1 MTTDDE
7 APTPAPR
14 APGSSRKGLV
24 RRLLDGLRGPGEA
37 SSGTIPA
44 RLGRYRILH
53 RLGQGGMGT
62 VFAAEDESLGR
73 QVAVKIITEPDE
85 SARKRFRREARAA
98 AGVNHPNVCQVYE
111 IAEDGGQ
118 LFLAMELLSGE
129 PLSDRIARGP
139 LPVAEAAALGQGMLS
154 ALEALHQTG
163 IVHRDLKPS
172 NVFLTPHG
180 VKLLDFGLA
189 RDVPQS
195 LTRSIETGTNLTE
208 PGLLVGT
215 PRYMAPEQV
224 LGRGVDER
232 TDLFAVAALLYEAV
246 AGRPAF
252 LGATVVETLSA
263 TLHDDPPALTGEAA
277 VLQAVLRHGLAKDPD
292 DRPSSATAM
301 QEELGGAVSGATPA
315 PREAVATGA
324 GGRTPSAP
332 AIAVLPFA
340 NMSPDRDQD
349 YFCEGMAED
358 ILNALTKV
366 EGLRVVARAS
376 SFRFAGRSHD
386 IHEIGRA
393 LDVGKILE
401 GSVRTAG
408 ERLRVT
414 AQLINVEDASHVWS
428 EQFDRQKEDVFA
440 IQDEIS
446 ARIVEALRIRLVGKK
461 AVGAGE
467 RHTDDVEAYHLFLK
481 GQHSWY
487 RRESDSLQKAAA
499 FFEEAVRK
507 DPGYVLAYL
516 GLANAWSSLGY
527 YGMAPA
533 PALEK
538 ARAAVDRAL
547 ALDDGLG
554 DVHAAQGLM
563 QMWMLWDW
571 AGAERSFEAAI
582 EENPERALSRCWYS
596 FLLSGLDRHEEAVRM
611 AESALPLDPLSP
623 YVNTC
628 LGLARF
634 TQGRPEEA
642 IEALDRAQEMEPDFL
657 YTLWVLGGAASAHGE
672 HDRAVRV
679 LEKAVTLSE
688 RAPYYLSWLATAYGA
703 AGRSEDAR
711 RLVDELTQRA
721 RDGYVS
727 PTFFAWALAAVGE
740 TGKALDHV
748 EQACEERSPPLSMH
762 QATLLRPLHSEPRFR
777 EVRRRMGLNPL

>member
-1 MTTDDE
+1 MTTDDEDE

-14 APGSSRKGLV
+14 TPGSSRKGLV
-24 RRLLDGLRGPGEA
+24 RRLLDGWRGPV
-37 SSGTIPA
+37 SSGETPA

-73 QVAVKIITEPDE
+73 QVALKIITEPDE
-85 SARKRFRREARAA
+85 SARKRFHREARAA

-129 PLSDRIARGP
+129 PLSERIIRGS
-139 LPVAEAAALGQGMLS
+139 LPVAEAVSLGDGMLS
-154 ALEALHQTG
+154 ALEALHGTG
-163 IVHRDLKPS
+163 IMHRDLKPS

-189 RDVPQS
+189 RDMPRS
-195 LTRSIETGTNLTE
+195 LTRSIETGTQLTE

-224 LGRGVDER
+224 LGREVDER
-232 TDLFAVAALLYEAV
+232 TDLFAVAAILYEAV

-263 TLHDDPPALTGEAA
+263 TLHDDPPTLTGEAA
-277 VLQAVLRHGLAKDPD
+277 ALGTVLRRGLAKDPA
-292 DRPSSATAM
+292 DRPSTASAM
-301 QEELGGAVSGATPA
+301 KEELGGAVSGATPA
-315 PREAVATGA
+315 PPEVVATRQS
-324 GGRTPSAP
+324 RTPTAP

-340 NMSPDRDQD
+340 NLSPDRDQD

-358 ILNALTKV
+358 ILNALTRV

-386 IHEIGRA
+386 VRAIGRA
-393 LDVGKILE
+393 LDVDRILE

-408 ERLRVT
+408 DRLRVT

-461 AVGAGE
+461 KAEPGE
-467 RHTDDVEAYHLFLK
+467 RHTNDLEAYHLFLK
-481 GQHSWY
+481 GKHNWY

-507 DPGYVLAYL
+507 DPGYVLAHL
-516 GLANAWSSLGY
+516 GLANAYSSLGF
-527 YGMAPA
+527 YGMEPA
-533 PALEK
+533 RALGK
-538 ARAAVDRAL
+538 ARASVDRAL

-554 DVHAAQGLM
+554 DVHAARGLM
-563 QMWMLWDW
+563 QMWLLWDW
-571 AGAERSFEAAI
+571 EGAEQSFGAAI
-582 EENPERALSRCWYS
+582 EDDPDRALSRCWYS
-596 FLLSGLDRHEEAVRM
+596 FLLSSVDRHEEAVRM

-628 LGLARF
+628 LGLALF
-634 TQGRPEEA
+634 TQGRAKEG
-642 IEALDRAQEMEPDFL
+642 IEALDRALEMEPDFL
-657 YTLWVLGGAASAHGE
+657 YTLWVLGGASSACGQ
-672 HDRAVRV
+672 HDQAVRA
-679 LEKAVTLSE
+679 LEKAATLSE
-688 RAPYYLSWLATAYGA
+688 RAPYYLGWLAAAYGA
-703 AGRSEDAR
+703 AGRGEEAHR
-711 RLVDELTQRA
+711 IVDELTQQA
-721 RDGYVS
+721 RGGYVS
-727 PTFFAWALAAVGE
+727 PTFFAWALASLGE
-740 TGKALDHV
+740 TETALDHL
-748 EQACEERSPPLSMH
+748 EKACQEKSPPLAMH
-762 QATLLRPLHSEPRFR
+762 QATLLRPLHSEPRYR
-777 EVRRRMGLNPL
+777 EVRRRMGLKPL